1 MAEAKFD
8 PKNFILPPY
17 RTCPKCGEETFGVLT
32 ISGNSYSR
40 RCRDCWHMVN
50 RLPLPK
56 LNKKII
62 YLDQYVVSNLMKL
75 DNPLH
80 QRNDSLK
87 TNPFWQELRDLLIE
101 LRRLQLIVC
110 PDSASHVS
118 ESRISPFNAELKKTY
133 ENLSGGITFQSFES
147 ISSLQI
153 GELARAWSD
162 GREPVFRFNARDV
175 LRKDPNE
182 WSERYYITFQ
192 DNPFIVANEIK
203 AARAYMHT
211 HIARLFRDV
220 WSKEARTFQYW
231 YDLER
236 KGYQGHLG
244 AAVVKSRRQRVE
256 SMLAY
261 QPGVEPSLEELGRV
275 LPSAA
280 EALLAGLEHIMRFP
294 RDGGMRTP
302 DEIAKLE
309 KSFGEANRIAEAPFV
324 KLQSL
329 IYAAIAMRAAAGQ
342 KEPPN
347 EGMTTDIETI
357 AYLLPYS
364 DAMLMDNDCR
374 ALLRNIPT
382 ALRPAEVE
390 RVYSLNSRTEFL
402 DYLRSVRASITPEH
416 IDALREVYGEEYV

>member
-1 MAEAKFD
+1 MAETKFD
-8 PKNFILPPY
+8 PRDFISPPY
-17 RTCPKCGEETFGVLT
+17 RTCPKCGKETFGVLT

-40 RCRDCWHMVN
+40 RCRDCWHTVN
-50 RLPLPK
+50 RFPLPK

-75 DNPLH
+75 DNPVL

-87 TNPFWQELRDLLIE
+87 TNPFWQELRDLLME

-133 ENLSGGITFQSFES
+133 ENLSSGITFQPFDS

-153 GELARAWSD
+153 GELARAWSE
-162 GREPVFRFNARDV
+162 GREPVFNFKARDV
-175 LRKDPNE
+175 LHKDPNE

-192 DNPFIVANEIK
+192 DNPFIVPGEVK
-203 AARAYMHT
+203 AARAYMHA
-211 HIARLFRDV
+211 HIARLFRDL
-220 WSKEARTFQYW
+220 WSKETRTFRYW

-244 AAVVKSRRQRVE
+244 AAVVKSRRERLE
-256 SMLAY
+256 SMLSY
-261 QPGVEPSLEELGRV
+261 RPGVEPSLEELGKV

-280 EALLAGLEHIMRFP
+280 EALLAALQHIMRFP
-294 RDGGMRTP
+294 RDGSERTP
-302 DEIAKLE
+302 DEIDRLE
-309 KSFGEANRIAEAPFV
+309 KSFVQANRIAEAPFV
-324 KLQSL
+324 KLQSMM
-329 IYAAIAMRAAAGQ
+329 YAAIAMRDATGQ

-347 EGMTTDIETI
+347 EGMTTDIETV
-357 AYLLPYS
+357 AYLLSYC

-374 ALLRNIPT
+374 ALLLNIPT
-382 ALRPAEVE
+382 ALRPAEVA

-402 DYLRSVRASITPEH
+402 DYLRSIRASITPEH
-416 IDALREVYGEEYV
+416 LDALRDVYGEEYA

>member
-1 MAEAKFD
+1 MA
-8 PKNFILPPY
+8 
-17 RTCPKCGEETFGVLT
+17 
-32 ISGNSYSR
+32 
-40 RCRDCWHMVN
+40 N
-50 RLPLPK
+50 RIPLPK
-56 LNKKII
+56 LNKRII

-75 DNPLH
+75 DNPVH

-87 TNPFWQELRDLLIE
+87 TNPFWQELRDLLME
-101 LRRLQLIVC
+101 LRRMQLIVC

-133 ENLSGGITFQSFES
+133 ENLSSGITFQSFDS

-162 GREPVFRFNARDV
+162 GRKPVFRFNARDV
-175 LRKDPNE
+175 LHKDPNE

-192 DNPFIVANEIK
+192 DNPFIVPNEIK

-211 HIARLFRDV
+211 HVARLFRDV
-220 WSKEARTFQYW
+220 WSKEARTFKYW

-236 KGYQGHLG
+236 KGYQGYLG
-244 AAVVKSRRQRVE
+244 AAVVKSRRERME
-256 SMLAY
+256 SMLVY
-261 QPGVEPSLEELGRV
+261 QPGVEPSLEELGKV

-280 EALLAGLEHIMRFP
+280 EALLAGLQHIMRFP
-294 RDGGMRTP
+294 RDGSMRTP

-329 IYAAIAMRAAAGQ
+329 MYAAIAMQAAAGQ

-357 AYLLPYS
+357 AYFLPYC
-364 DAMLMDNDCR
+364 DAMLMDNGCW
-374 ALLRNIPT
+374 ALLRKIPT

-390 RVYSLNSRTEFL
+390 RVYSLNSRTDFL
-402 DYLRSVRASITPEH
+402 DYLRSIRANITPEH
-416 IDALREVYGEEYV
+416 LDALREVYGEEYV

>member
-1 MAEAKFD
+1 
-8 PKNFILPPY
+8 
-17 RTCPKCGEETFGVLT
+17 
-32 ISGNSYSR
+32 
-40 RCRDCWHMVN
+40 MVS

-75 DNPLH
+75 DNPVH
-80 QRNDSLK
+80 QRNASLK
-87 TNPFWQELRDLLIE
+87 TNPFWQELRDLLME

-133 ENLSGGITFQSFES
+133 ENLSSGITFLSFDS
-147 ISSLQI
+147 ISSLQMR
-153 GELARAWSD
+153 ELARAWSE
-162 GREPVFRFNARDV
+162 GREPVFSFKARDV
-175 LRKDPNE
+175 LHKDPNE

-192 DNPFIVANEIK
+192 DNPFIVPDEIK
-203 AARAYMHT
+203 AARAYMHA
-211 HIARLFRDV
+211 HVARLFRDV
-220 WSKEARTFQYW
+220 WRTESRTFQYW

-244 AAVVKSRRQRVE
+244 AAVAKSRRQRLE

-261 QPGVEPSLEELGRV
+261 RTGVEPSLEELSKV

-280 EALLAGLEHIMRFP
+280 EALLAALQHIMSFAK
-294 RDGGMRTP
+294 DGSERTP
-302 DEIAKLE
+302 DEIDRLE
-309 KSFGEANRIAEAPFV
+309 KSFGQANRTAEAPFV
-324 KLQSL
+324 KLQSMM
-329 IYAAIAMRAAAGQ
+329 YAAIAMRAAAGQ

-347 EGMTTDIETI
+347 EGMTTDIDTV
-357 AYLLPYS
+357 AYLLPYC

-374 ALLRNIPT
+374 ALLLNIPT
-382 ALRPAEVE
+382 ALRPAEVA

-402 DYLRSVRASITPEH
+402 DYLRSIRASITPGH
-416 IDALREVYGEEYV
+416 ADALRDVYGEEYA

>member
-1 MAEAKFD
+1 ME
-8 PKNFILPPY
+8 
-17 RTCPKCGEETFGVLT
+17 
-32 ISGNSYSR
+32 
-40 RCRDCWHMVN
+40 N
-50 RLPLPK
+50 RFPLPK

-75 DNPLH
+75 DNPVH

-87 TNPFWQELRDLLIE
+87 TNAFWQELRDLLME

-118 ESRISPFNAELKKTY
+118 ESRIAPFNAELKKTY
-133 ENLSGGITFQSFES
+133 ENLSSGITFQSFDS

-153 GELARAWSD
+153 GELARAWLD
-162 GREPVFRFNARDV
+162 GREPAFRFKARNV
-175 LRKDPNE
+175 LHKDPNE

-192 DNPFIVANEIK
+192 DNPFIVPNEIK
-203 AARAYMHT
+203 VARVYMHT

-244 AAVVKSRRQRVE
+244 AAVVKSRRERME

-261 QPGVEPSLEELGRV
+261 QPGVEPSLEELGKV

-280 EALLAGLEHIMRFP
+280 EALLAGLQHIMCFP
-294 RDGGMRTP
+294 RDGSMRTP

-329 IYAAIAMRAAAGQ
+329 MYAAIAMRAAAGQ

-357 AYLLPYS
+357 AYLLPYC

-402 DYLRSVRASITPEH
+402 GYLRSIRASITPEH
-416 IDALREVYGEEYV
+416 LDALREVYGEEYV

>member
-1 MAEAKFD
+1 
-8 PKNFILPPY
+8 
-17 RTCPKCGEETFGVLT
+17 
-32 ISGNSYSR
+32 
-40 RCRDCWHMVN
+40 MVN

-56 LNKKII
+56 LNKKVI

-75 DNPLH
+75 DNPVY
-80 QRNDSLK
+80 QRDGFTKEK
-87 TNPFWQELRDLLIE
+87 TFYQELRDLLME
-101 LRRLQLIVC
+101 LRRMQLIVC

-133 ENLSGGITFQSFES
+133 ENLSSGITFQSFES

-175 LRKDPNE
+175 LHKDPNE

-192 DNPFIVANEIK
+192 DNPFIVPNEIK
-203 AARAYMHT
+203 TARAYMHT

-231 YDLER
+231 NDLER

-244 AAVVKSRRQRVE
+244 AAVVKSRRERME

-261 QPGVEPSLEELGRV
+261 QPGVEPSLEELGKV

-329 IYAAIAMRAAAGQ
+329 MYAAIAMRAAAGQ

-357 AYLLPYS
+357 AYLLPYC

-402 DYLRSVRASITPEH
+402 DYLRSIRASITPEH
-416 IDALREVYGEEYV
+416 LDALREVYGEEYI

>member
-1 MAEAKFD
+1 M
-8 PKNFILPPY
+8 
-17 RTCPKCGEETFGVLT
+17 G
-32 ISGNSYSR
+32 
-40 RCRDCWHMVN
+40 
-50 RLPLPK
+50 
-56 LNKKII
+56 
-62 YLDQYVVSNLMKL
+62 
-75 DNPLH
+75 
-80 QRNDSLK
+80 
-87 TNPFWQELRDLLIE
+87 
-101 LRRLQLIVC
+101 LRRLRLIVC

-133 ENLSGGITFQSFES
+133 ENLSSGITFQSFES

-153 GELARAWSD
+153 GEIARAWSD

-175 LRKDPNE
+175 LHQDPNE

-192 DNPFIVANEIK
+192 DNPFIVPNEIK
-203 AARAYMHT
+203 ALRAYT
-211 HIARLFRDV
+211 HAHIGRLFRDV

-236 KGYQGHLG
+236 IGYQRSLG
-244 AAVVKSRRQRVE
+244 AEVVKSRRERME

-261 QPGVEPSLEELGRV
+261 QPGVQPSLEELGKV

-280 EALLAGLEHIMRFP
+280 EALVAGLKQIMRFP
-294 RDGGMRTP
+294 RDGSMRTP
-302 DEIAKLE
+302 DEIARLE
-309 KSFGEANRIAEAPFV
+309 KSFGDANRIAEAPFV

-329 IYAAIAMRAAAGQ
+329 MYAAIAMRAGAGQ

-357 AYLLPYS
+357 AFLLPYC

-382 ALRPAEVE
+382 SLRPSDVE
-390 RVYSLNSRTEFL
+390 RVYSSNSGTEFL
-402 DYLRSVRASITPEH
+402 NYLRSIRASVTPGH
-416 IDALREVYGEEYV
+416 LNALREVYGEEYI

>member
-1 MAEAKFD
+1 MA
-8 PKNFILPPY
+8 
-17 RTCPKCGEETFGVLT
+17 
-32 ISGNSYSR
+32 
-40 RCRDCWHMVN
+40 N

-56 LNKKII
+56 LNKKVI

-75 DNPLH
+75 DNPVY
-80 QRNDSLK
+80 QRDGFTKDK
-87 TNPFWQELRDLLIE
+87 TFYQELRDLLME
-101 LRRLQLIVC
+101 LRRMQLIVC

-133 ENLSGGITFQSFES
+133 ENLSSGITFQSFES

-153 GELARAWSD
+153 GELACAWSD
-162 GREPVFRFNARDV
+162 GCERVFRFNARDI
-175 LRKDPNE
+175 LNKDPNE

-192 DNPFIVANEIK
+192 DNPFIVPNEIK
-203 AARAYMHT
+203 VARAYMHT

-220 WSKEARTFQYW
+220 WSKEARTFRYW
-231 YDLER
+231 YDLGR

-244 AAVVKSRRQRVE
+244 AAVMKSRCERME

-261 QPGVEPSLEELGRV
+261 QAGVEPALEELGKV

-280 EALLAGLEHIMRFP
+280 EVLLADLEHIMRFP
-294 RDGGMRTP
+294 RDGSMRTP
-302 DEIAKLE
+302 DETAKLE
-309 KSFGEANRIAEAPFV
+309 KSFGDANRIAEAPFV

-329 IYAAIAMRAAAGQ
+329 MYAAIAMRAAAGQ

-357 AYLLPYS
+357 AYLLPYC

-402 DYLRSVRASITPEH
+402 DYLRSIRASTTPEH
-416 IDALREVYGEEYV
+416 LDALREVYGEEYI